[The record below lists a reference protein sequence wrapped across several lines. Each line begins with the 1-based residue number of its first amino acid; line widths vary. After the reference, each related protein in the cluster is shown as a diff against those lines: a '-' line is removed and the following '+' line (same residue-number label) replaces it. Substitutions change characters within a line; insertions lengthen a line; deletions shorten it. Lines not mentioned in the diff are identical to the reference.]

1 VLAGLGFMVGAAVP
15 LAMSALA
22 PETWRIPL
30 TVLAVVAALCLTATL
45 VARLGGMHVGR
56 TVVRTVAIG
65 LLTMLLTL
73 AGGSLFDL

>member
-1 VLAGLGFMVGAAVP
+1 MLAGLGFMVGAAVP

-22 PETWRIPL
+22 HETWRIPL

-45 VARLGGMHVGR
+45 VARLGGMRVGR

>member
-22 PETWRIPL
+22 PATWRIPL

-45 VARLGGMHVGR
+45 VARLGSMRVGR